1 LEENVS
7 RLLVTLLAVLTIAA
21 MPLSGGVAANSADIY
36 QLAHQSVTVTPDGFF
51 AIRSGLSV
59 TDNARLHGV
68 FDSLNAR
75 LASVDRSHRLPIKQQ
90 QAKPG
95 AQSATAGGKLAAL
108 AASFCGYVPRW
119 AFEAFAWY
127 VIIVGGVVATVS
139 LFVDATIFGLPAGA
153 VLGAAGIW
161 VGMTGSALL
170 WYVDTY
176 MPPWGV
182 YECIF

>member
-1 LEENVS
+1 MS
-7 RLLVTLLAVLTIAA
+7 RFLVTLLAALTIIA
-21 MPLSGGVAANSADIY
+21 MPLSGGVAANTTDIY
-36 QLAHQSVTVTPDGFF
+36 QLAHQNVTVTGDGFF
-51 AIRSGLSV
+51 AIKSGLSASD
-59 TDNARLHGV
+59 TARLHGV
-68 FDSLNAR
+68 FDPLNAR
-75 LASVDRSHRLPIKQQ
+75 LASVDRSQRPTIRHPQTTS
-90 QAKPG
+90 AT
-95 AQSATAGGKLAAL
+95 QSATAGGKLAAP
-108 AASFCGYVPRW
+108 AASFCGYIPRW

-127 VIIVGGVVATVS
+127 VIIVGGVFATVS